1 MKVLLDTCVS
11 LQAKAQLEA
20 AGHDVV
26 WVGDEPDPGDEA
38 ILKRAHAE
46 QRVLVTLDK
55 DFGTLAI
62 LHNQP
67 HCGIVRLVAVNSTQ
81 QGLVCLQ
88 ALQDNSEDLLA
99 GAIITAGKNR
109 TRKRRGGM

>member
-11 LQAKAQLEA
+11 PLAKTQLEA

-26 WVGDEPDPGDEA
+26 WVGDEPDPGDQE
-38 ILKRAHAE
+38 ILQRAYTE

-62 LHNQP
+62 LHNQQ
-67 HCGIVRLVAVNSTQ
+67 HCGIARLVGVTSAQ
-81 QGLVCLQ
+81 QGLICLQ
-88 ALQDNSEDLLA
+88 ALQDHAKDLES
-99 GAIITAGKNR
+99 GAIITVQKHR
-109 TRKRRGGM
+109 TRKRRRSN